1 MDEVPALTKWKLGGH
16 AKELCVAD
24 PSVEGGLRG
33 PMAGERFFNPG
44 QASVLRAL
52 GAEGKT
58 QPVLERFFKQ
68 KTQSLYQDRLGTDI
82 GKVDNRVAFSAAG
95 EGGKKAF
102 YEGATGKAI
111 AAAVAAEGGLLTEA
125 DLAAHHSDFDT
136 AMSVEYH
143 GVEVHKENERVLR
156 STFNV

>member
-1 MDEVPALTKWKLGGH
+1 M
-16 AKELCVAD
+16 
-24 PSVEGGLRG
+24 
-33 PMAGERFFNPG
+33 
-44 QASVLRAL
+44 
-52 GAEGKT
+52 
-58 QPVLERFFKQ
+58 
-68 KTQSLYQDRLGTDI
+68 
-82 GKVDNRVAFSAAG
+82 AFSAAG

-143 GVEVHKENERVLR
+143 GVEVQKENERVLC
-156 STFNV
+156 STFIDIHLWSFLTRKVRDKHTENSRPSPFFCSFGSALRVARVLPP